1 MIASRFAGLTSR
13 LTNYHSLGRASMYA
27 ENDNQVKTLERY
39 IYSLVTGCLGA
50 YRQGQETWVKDVAPS
65 IEHILGFVECY
76 RDPHGVRAEWE
87 GVVCIADPEET
98 KKMEVFV
105 ASAAK
110 FCTLLPW
117 ATAENEG
124 KGWFEKDV
132 VAIPQCA
139 IVHGKCRPSSYI
151 NAC

>member
-1 MIASRFAGLTSR
+1 
-13 LTNYHSLGRASMYA
+13 MYA
-27 ENDNQVKTLERY
+27 QNQNQKDILDCHMHSFE
-39 IYSLVTGCLGA
+39 TGELRE
-50 YRQGQETWVKDVAPS
+50 YRRGQEIWVIDKSPS
-65 IEHILGFVECY
+65 IEHILGFVETY

-98 KKMEVFV
+98 KKMEIFV

-124 KGWFEKDV
+124 KGLFEKDV
-132 VAIPQCA
+132 VTIPQFA
-139 IVHGKCRPSSYI
+139 IVHGECRPSPYI